1 MAEEIT
7 DKEIAEQIT
16 DKEVADIIRNLPFEQ
31 MAESY
36 VQFQKYQQ
44 APWDEVTRRQFLK
57 VYKGPGTG
65 QSHIFNNT
73 IDNIHSNITDVIK
86 GFKDPTSVG
95 EDSYEA
101 FSNKFEELIKKHQQS
116 HTPRQVIRAMA
127 IMLFPT
133 TYCQI
138 ADPIKLKE
146 VWKHLK
152 LNSQDSNA
160 DGGWDSMNRKVQEH
174 LCDKIVT
181 SNTNFKPAIDYA
193 LGQLKGELKKQN
205 LDLTNC
211 DDAKNEELRKFIISF
226 IPWVIYEQKIKVESL
241 KKRLNICGNLIF
253 TGAPGTGK
261 TYLAK
266 QIAEKMINCKPNE
279 LEKSEQ
285 FAFVQFHPSYDYTDF
300 VEGLRPQKSI
310 GNNGVDFELM
320 DGVFKKFCLKALDD
334 QEKKPYVF
342 IIDEINRGEMS
353 KIFGE
358 LFFSI
363 DPSYRGKQGVVQTQY
378 ANMVE
383 SGNQFDRNLN
393 NGKTGQFFV
402 PKNVYIIGTMNDID
416 RSVESMDFA
425 FRRRFTFI
433 EVTAEDSMGML
444 GQLGNKANDA
454 RKVMKALNEALIS
467 PEKGGLTSAYQIG
480 GSYFLKLKP
489 KKDKDDKDDKDE
501 FISFEELWDYHLKG
515 TLYEYFRGEP
525 DADKKLAELKKAYD
539 DATPKRSRKTPGEQQ
554 NNGVIQ
560 NETNPTH

>member
-1 MAEEIT
+1 MVEQNIHNEI
-7 DKEIAEQIT
+7 DEIIS
-16 DKEVADIIRNLPFEQ
+16 NLPFDQ

-44 APWDEVTRRQFLK
+44 DTGKWDEETRRQFLK

-73 IDNIHSNITDVIK
+73 IDNIHSNITGVIQE
-86 GFKDPTSVG
+86 FKNSTP
-95 EDSYEA
+95 EKKDSYEA
-101 FSNKFEELIKKHQQS
+101 FSNKFEELIKKHQSS

-146 VWKHLK
+146 VYKHLNI
-152 LNSQDSNA
+152 NSSDNET
-160 DGGWDSMNRKVQEH
+160 DGAEQEDWHSMNCEVQKH
-174 LCDKIVT
+174 LCDEIVT
-181 SNTNFKPAIDYA
+181 SNTNFNSAIDYA
-193 LGQLKGELKKQN
+193 LGQLKDELKKNN
-205 LDLTNC
+205 LDLKTC
-211 DDAKNEELRKFIISF
+211 DNNKNDELRRFIISF
-226 IPWVIYEQKIKVESL
+226 IPWEIYEQKIKVESL
-241 KKRLNICGNLIF
+241 KKRLKICGNLIF

-266 QIAEKMINCKPNE
+266 QIAAKMIGCKPDG
-279 LEKSEQ
+279 LERSKQ

-310 GNNGVDFELM
+310 GNNGVYFELM
-320 DGVFKKFCLKALDD
+320 DGVFKKFCLKALDA
-334 QEKKPYVF
+334 QEKNPYVF

-363 DPSYRGKQGVVQTQY
+363 DPCYRGKQGVVQTQY
-378 ANMVE
+378 ANMEE
-383 SGNQFDRNLN
+383 SGNQFDGILG
-393 NGKTGQFFV
+393 NGKKGQFFV

-444 GQLGNKANDA
+444 GQLDKKANNA
-454 RKVMKALNEALIS
+454 RQVMKALNEALIS

-480 GSYFLKLKP
+480 GSYFLKLKH
-489 KKDKDDKDDKDE
+489 KKDKDDKDE

-525 DADKKLAELKKAYD
+525 DADKKLAALKKAYD
-539 DATPKRSRKTPGEQQ
+539 DATPKRSRKTPVNKQ

-560 NETNPTH
+560 DETNPTN

>member
-1 MAEEIT
+1 MAEQNINNEI
-7 DKEIAEQIT
+7 DEIIS
-16 DKEVADIIRNLPFEQ
+16 NLPFEQ

-36 VQFQKYQQ
+36 VQFQKYESE
-44 APWDEVTRRQFLK
+44 PKDWKEETRRQFLK

-65 QSHIFNNT
+65 RSYIFNKT
-73 IDNIHSNITDVIK
+73 IDNIHSNITDVINK
-86 GFKDPTSVG
+86 FKNSNP
-95 EDSYEA
+95 EEKDSYET
-101 FSNKFEELIKKHQQS
+101 FSNSFEELIKPYQDS

-127 IMLFPT
+127 IMLRPT

-146 VWKHLK
+146 VWKHLN

-160 DGGWDSMNRKVQEH
+160 DGDWDRMNRDVQEH

-181 SNTNFKPAIDYA
+181 SNTNFKSAIDYA
-193 LGQLKGELKKQN
+193 LGQLKDKLKKNN

-211 DDAKNEELRKFIISF
+211 DDEKLREFIISF
-226 IPWVIYEQKIKVESL
+226 IPWEIYEQKIKVESL

-266 QIAEKMINCKPNE
+266 QIAAKMIDCKPNE
-279 LEKSEQ
+279 LEKSKQ

-300 VEGLRPQKSI
+300 VEGLRPQKSN

-334 QEKKPYVF
+334 KEKKPYVF

-363 DPSYRGKQGVVQTQY
+363 DPHYRGEQGVVQTQY

-383 SGNQFDRNLN
+383 SGNLFDSNLN

-402 PKNVYIIGTMNDID
+402 PENVYIIGTMNDID

-433 EVTAEDSMGML
+433 EVTAEDSMSML

-489 KKDKDDKDDKDE
+489 KKEEDE
-501 FISFEELWDYHLKG
+501 IISFEELWDYHLKG

-525 DADKKLAELKKAYD
+525 DADKKLAALKKAYD
-539 DATPKRSRKTPGEQQ
+539 DALKPDTPRKVKRTAA
-554 NNGVIQ
+554 NNKKP
-560 NETNPTH
+560 E

>member
-1 MAEEIT
+1 MEEQIA
-7 DKEIAEQIT
+7 KEIAE
-16 DKEVADIIRNLPFEQ
+16 IINKLPFEQ

-36 VQFQKYQQ
+36 VQFQKYQSE
-44 APWDEVTRRQFLK
+44 PKDWNEETRRQFLK

-73 IDNIHSNITDVIK
+73 IDKIHSNIKDIIEK
-86 GFKDPTSVG
+86 FKNAFLKNG
-95 EDSYEA
+95 EDSYNE
-101 FSNKFEELIKKHQQS
+101 FSEKFEELIKKHQQS

-152 LNSQDSNA
+152 LNSQNSNA
-160 DGGWDSMNRKVQEH
+160 DGDWDSMNREVQKH
-174 LCDKIVT
+174 LCEKIVT
-181 SNTNFKPAIDYA
+181 SNTNFKSAIDYA
-193 LGQLKGELKKQN
+193 LGQLKKQKF
-205 LDLTNC
+205 DLTNC
-211 DDAKNEELRKFIISF
+211 DDEKLRKFIISF
-226 IPWVIYEQKIKVESL
+226 IPWEIYEQKIKVESL

-266 QIAEKMINCKPNE
+266 QIAAKMIGCEPNE
-279 LEKSEQ
+279 LERSKQ

-300 VEGLRPQKSI
+300 VEGLRPQKSS
-310 GNNGVDFELM
+310 GNNRVDFELM
-320 DGVFKKFCLKALDD
+320 DGVFKQFCLKALDD
-334 QEKKPYVF
+334 PEKKPYVF

-363 DPSYRGKQGVVQTQY
+363 DPHYRGEQGVVQTQY

-383 SGNQFDRNLN
+383 SGNQFDEKLKND
-393 NGKTGQFFV
+393 KKGQFFV
-402 PKNVYIIGTMNDID
+402 PENVYIIGTMNDID

-444 GQLGNKANDA
+444 GQLGKKANDA

-480 GSYFLKLKP
+480 GSYFLKLKN
-489 KKDKDDKDDKDE
+489 KNE

-525 DADKKLAELKKAYD
+525 DADKKLAALKKAYD

-560 NETNPTH
+560 DETNPTH

>member
-1 MAEEIT
+1 M
-7 DKEIAEQIT
+7 AEQIT
-16 DKEVADIIRNLPFEQ
+16 DTEIAEITKIIDNLPFDQ

-44 APWDEVTRRQFLK
+44 DPGKWDEETRRQFLK

-73 IDNIHSNITDVIK
+73 IDNIHSNITGVIQE
-86 GFKDPTSVG
+86 FKNLTP
-95 EDSYEA
+95 EEKDSYEV
-101 FSNKFEELIKKHQQS
+101 FSNTFEELIKKHQPS

-152 LNSQDSNA
+152 LNPQGSSA
-160 DGGWDSMNRKVQEH
+160 DRDWDSMNREVQKH
-174 LCDKIVT
+174 LCENIVT
-181 SNTNFKPAIDYA
+181 PNADPKSPINIA
-193 LGQLKGELKKQN
+193 LGELKIQLNNQN
-205 LDLTNC
+205 IAPTNC
-211 DDAKNEELRKFIISF
+211 DDEELRKFIISF
-226 IPWVIYEQKIKVESL
+226 IPWEIYEQKIKVESL
-241 KKRLNICGNLIF
+241 KKRLEICGNLIF

-266 QIAEKMINCKPNE
+266 QIAAKMIGCEPNE
-279 LEKSEQ
+279 LEKSEH
-285 FAFVQFHPSYDYTDF
+285 FAFVQFHPSYDYTDL

-310 GNNGVDFELM
+310 GNKGVDFELM
-320 DGVFKKFCLKALDD
+320 DGVFKQFCLKALDD
-334 QEKKPYVF
+334 KVKKPYVF

-363 DPSYRGKQGVVQTQY
+363 DPHYRGEQGVVQTQY
-378 ANMVE
+378 ANMVKW
-383 SGNQFDRNLN
+383 GNQFDRILG
-393 NGKTGQFFV
+393 NGKKGQFFV
-402 PKNVYIIGTMNDID
+402 PENVYIIGTMNDID

-444 GQLGNKANDA
+444 GQLGKKANDA

-480 GSYFLKLKP
+480 GSYFLKLKH
-489 KKDKDDKDDKDE
+489 KKDKDE

-515 TLYEYFRGEP
+515 TLY
-525 DADKKLAELKKAYD
+525 
-539 DATPKRSRKTPGEQQ
+539 
-554 NNGVIQ
+554 
-560 NETNPTH
+560 

>member
-1 MAEEIT
+1 MAEQIT
-7 DKEIAEQIT
+7 DKEIAE
-16 DKEVADIIRNLPFEQ
+16 IISNLPFEQ

-36 VQFQKYQQ
+36 VQFQKYESE
-44 APWDEVTRRQFLK
+44 PKDWKEETRRQFLK

-73 IDNIHSNITDVIK
+73 IDNIHSNIKDIIEK
-86 GFKDPTSVG
+86 FKNG
-95 EDSYEA
+95 EDPYNE
-101 FSNKFEELIKKHQQS
+101 FSNKFEKLIEKHQPS

-152 LNSQDSNA
+152 DSNA
-160 DGGWDSMNRKVQEH
+160 DGDWDSMNPDVQTY
-174 LCDKIVT
+174 LCNKIVKD
-181 SNTNFKPAIDYA
+181 FKTAIEEA
-193 LGQLKGELKKQN
+193 LNKLKDELKKNN

-211 DDAKNEELRKFIISF
+211 NNNKNDELRKFIISF
-226 IPWVIYEQKIKVESL
+226 IPWEIYEQKIKVESL

-253 TGAPGTGK
+253 TGAPGPGK

-266 QIAEKMINCKPNE
+266 QIAAKMIGCEPDE
-279 LEKSEQ
+279 LERSKQ

-300 VEGLRPQKSI
+300 VEGLRPQKST
-310 GNNGVDFELM
+310 GNNGVDFELK
-320 DGVFKKFCLKALDD
+320 DGVFKKFCLKALED

-363 DPSYRGKQGVVQTQY
+363 DPHYRGEQGVVQTQY
-378 ANMVE
+378 ANMVKW
-383 SGNQFDRNLN
+383 GNQFDRFLGND
-393 NGKTGQFFV
+393 KKGQFFV

-444 GQLGNKANDA
+444 GQLGKKANDA

-480 GSYFLKLKP
+480 GSYFLKLKH
-489 KKDKDDKDDKDE
+489 KKDKYDKDE

-525 DADKKLAELKKAYD
+525 DADKKLAALKKAYD
-539 DATPKRSRKTPGEQQ
+539 EALTVDTPKKSKKDSDKQQ
-554 NNGVIQ
+554 ETGVIQ
-560 NETNPTH
+560 DETNPTN

>member
-1 MAEEIT
+1 MAEQNINNEI
-7 DKEIAEQIT
+7 DEIIS
-16 DKEVADIIRNLPFEQ
+16 NLPFEQ

-36 VQFQKYQQ
+36 VQFQKYKSE
-44 APWDEVTRRQFLK
+44 PKDWKEVTRRQFLK

-86 GFKDPTSVG
+86 GFKDPTSAG

-152 LNSQDSNA
+152 LNSQNSNA
-160 DGGWDSMNRKVQEH
+160 DGDWDSMNREVQKH
-174 LCDKIVT
+174 LCEKIVT
-181 SNTNFKPAIDYA
+181 SNADQNSPINIA
-193 LGQLKGELKKQN
+193 LGELKKQLN
-205 LDLTNC
+205 EQDLDLTNC
-211 DDAKNEELRKFIISF
+211 DDAKNDELRKFIISF
-226 IPWVIYEQKIKVESL
+226 IPWEIYEQKIKVESL

-266 QIAEKMINCKPNE
+266 QIAAKMIGCKPNE

-300 VEGLRPQKSI
+300 VEGLRPQKSN

-334 QEKKPYVF
+334 KEKKPYVF

-378 ANMVE
+378 ANMVK
-383 SGNQFDRNLN
+383 SDNLFDSNLG
-393 NGKTGQFFV
+393 NGKKGQFFV
-402 PKNVYIIGTMNDID
+402 PNNVYIIGTMNDID

-467 PEKGGLTSAYQIG
+467 PEKGALTSAYQIG

-489 KKDKDDKDDKDE
+489 EKYKNE
-501 FISFEELWDYHLKG
+501 FISFDELWDYHLKG

-525 DADKKLAELKKAYD
+525 DADKKMAELKKAYD
-539 DATPKRSRKTPGEQQ
+539 SAHSND
-554 NNGVIQ
+554 
-560 NETNPTH
+560 

>member
-1 MAEEIT
+1 MAEQNINN
-7 DKEIAEQIT
+7 EIAE
-16 DKEVADIIRNLPFEQ
+16 IINNLPFEQ

-44 APWDEVTRRQFLK
+44 DPWDEETRRQFLK

-73 IDNIHSNITDVIK
+73 IDKIHSNIKDIIEK
-86 GFKDPTSVG
+86 FKDQTPEG
-95 EDSYEA
+95 KDSYEA
-101 FSNKFEELIKKHQQS
+101 FSNKFEELIEKHQPS

-152 LNSQDSNA
+152 LNSPDSNA
-160 DGGWDSMNRKVQEH
+160 DGDWDSMNREVQKY

-181 SNTNFKPAIDYA
+181 SNANFKSA
-193 LGQLKGELKKQN
+193 LGQLKGELEKQN

-211 DDAKNEELRKFIISF
+211 DDEKLRKFIISF
-226 IPWVIYEQKIKVESL
+226 IPWEIYEQKIKVENL
-241 KKRLNICGNLIF
+241 KKRLKICGNLIF

-266 QIAEKMINCKPNE
+266 QIAAKMIGCKPNE

-300 VEGLRPQKSI
+300 VEGLRPQKSN
-310 GNNGVDFELM
+310 GNNGVNFELM

-334 QEKKPYVF
+334 KENKPYVF

-363 DPSYRGKQGVVQTQY
+363 DPHYRGQQGVVQTQY

-383 SGNQFDRNLN
+383 SDNQFDRILG
-393 NGKTGQFFV
+393 NGKKGQFFV

-444 GQLGNKANDA
+444 GQLGKKANDA

-489 KKDKDDKDDKDE
+489 ETDKNE
-501 FISFEELWDYHLKG
+501 FISLEELWDYHLKG

-525 DADKKLAELKKAYD
+525 DADKKLTALKKAYD
-539 DATPKRSRKTPGEQQ
+539 DALKKSKKTPGEQT
-554 NNGVIQ
+554 
-560 NETNPTH
+560 E

>member
-1 MAEEIT
+1 MAEQNINNEI
-7 DKEIAEQIT
+7 DEIIS
-16 DKEVADIIRNLPFEQ
+16 NLPFEQ

-36 VQFQKYQQ
+36 VQFQKYESE
-44 APWDEVTRRQFLK
+44 PKDWKEETRRQFLK

-65 QSHIFNNT
+65 RSYIFNKT
-73 IDNIHSNITDVIK
+73 IDNIHSNITDVINK
-86 GFKDPTSVG
+86 FKNSNPG
-95 EDSYEA
+95 EKDSYEA
-101 FSNKFEELIKKHQQS
+101 FSNSFEELIKPYQDS

-127 IMLFPT
+127 IMLRPT

-146 VWKHLK
+146 VWKHLN

-160 DGGWDSMNRKVQEH
+160 DGDWDRMNRDVQEH
-174 LCDKIVT
+174 LCNKIVT
-181 SNTNFKPAIDYA
+181 SNTNFKSAIDYA
-193 LGQLKGELKKQN
+193 LGQLKDKLKKNN

-211 DDAKNEELRKFIISF
+211 DDEKLREFIISF
-226 IPWVIYEQKIKVESL
+226 IPWEIYEQKIKVESL

-266 QIAEKMINCKPNE
+266 QIAAKMIDCKPNE
-279 LEKSEQ
+279 LVKSKQ

-300 VEGLRPQKSI
+300 VEGLRPQKSN

-334 QEKKPYVF
+334 KEKKPYVF

-363 DPSYRGKQGVVQTQY
+363 DPHYRGEQGVVQTQY

-383 SGNQFDRNLN
+383 SGNLFDSNLN

-402 PKNVYIIGTMNDID
+402 PENVYIIGTMNDID

-425 FRRRFTFI
+425 LRRRFTFI
-433 EVTAEDSMGML
+433 EVTAEDSMSML

-489 KKDKDDKDDKDE
+489 KKEEDE
-501 FISFEELWDYHLKG
+501 IISFEELWDYHLKG

-525 DADKKLAELKKAYD
+525 DADKKLAALKKAYD
-539 DATPKRSRKTPGEQQ
+539 DALKPDTPKKSKKDSGKQQ
-554 NNGVIQ
+554 ETGVSHD
-560 NETNPTH
+560 ETNPTN

>member
-1 MAEEIT
+1 MTEQNIHN
-7 DKEIAEQIT
+7 EIAE
-16 DKEVADIIRNLPFEQ
+16 IINNLPFEQ

-44 APWDEVTRRQFLK
+44 SPEDWEVETRRQFLK

-73 IDNIHSNITDVIK
+73 IDNIHSNITGVIQE
-86 GFKDPTSVG
+86 FKNSTPAKK
-95 EDSYEA
+95 DSYEA
-101 FSNKFEELIKKHQQS
+101 FSNIFEELIKKHQPS
-116 HTPRQVIRAMA
+116 TPRQVIRAMA
-127 IMLFPT
+127 ITLFPT

-146 VWKHLK
+146 VWKHLN
-152 LNSQDSNA
+152 LNLQDSKA
-160 DGGWDSMNRKVQEH
+160 DGDWDSMNRDVQEH
-174 LCDKIVT
+174 LCKNIVT
-181 SNTNFKPAIDYA
+181 STIGDA
-193 LGQLKGELKKQN
+193 LGQLKGQLKN
-205 LDLTNC
+205 LQRDLQNC
-211 DDAKNEELRKFIISF
+211 DDDKLRRFIISF
-226 IPWVIYEQKIKVESL
+226 IPWEIYEQKIKVESL
-241 KKRLNICGNLIF
+241 KKRLKICGNLIF

-266 QIAEKMINCKPNE
+266 QIAAKMIGCEPDK
-279 LEKSEQ
+279 LEEREQ

-320 DGVFKKFCLKALDD
+320 DGVFKKFCLKALEDK
-334 QEKKPYVF
+334 EKKPYVF

-363 DPSYRGKQGVVQTQY
+363 DPCYRGKQGVVQTQY
-378 ANMVE
+378 ANMEE
-383 SGNQFDRNLN
+383 SGNQFDRILGND
-393 NGKTGQFFV
+393 KKGQFFV

-444 GQLGNKANDA
+444 GQLDKKANDA

-467 PEKGGLTSAYQIG
+467 SEKGGLTSAYQIG
-480 GSYFLKLKP
+480 GSYFLKLKH

-539 DATPKRSRKTPGEQQ
+539 DALKPDTPKKSKKTPGEQQ
-554 NNGVIQ
+554 NNGVSHD
-560 NETNPTH
+560 ETNPTN

>member
-1 MAEEIT
+1 MKVNRK
-7 DKEIAEQIT
+7 KEMAEQIT
-16 DKEVADIIRNLPFEQ
+16 DKEIVDIIRNLPFEQ

-44 APWDEVTRRQFLK
+44 APENWDEKTRRQFLK

-65 QSHIFNNT
+65 QSYIFNKT
-73 IDNIHSNITDVIK
+73 IDNIHSNITDVINK
-86 GFKDPTSVG
+86 FKESKPEG
-95 EDSYEA
+95 KDSYEA
-101 FSNKFEELIKKHQQS
+101 FSNNFKELIKKYQTS

-127 IMLFPT
+127 ITLFPT

-146 VWKHLK
+146 VYKHLNI
-152 LNSQDSNA
+152 NSSDNEA
-160 DGGWDSMNRKVQEH
+160 DGAEQEAWDSMNRNVQND
-174 LCDKIVT
+174 LCDKIVIPNGENQT
-181 SNTNFKPAIDYA
+181 TGSNPPIVEA
-193 LGQLKGELKKQN
+193 LNQLKDHLKKHN
-205 LDLTNC
+205 LDLTQCYNDK
-211 DDAKNEELRKFIISF
+211 DDELRKFIISF
-226 IPWVIYEQKIKVESL
+226 IPWEIYEQKIKVENL
-241 KKRLNICGNLIF
+241 KKRLKICGNLIF

-266 QIAEKMINCKPNE
+266 QIAAKMIGCEPDE
-279 LEKSEQ
+279 LERSKQ

-300 VEGLRPQKSI
+300 VEGLRPQKPN

-320 DGVFKKFCLKALDD
+320 DGVFKQFCLKALDD
-334 QEKKPYVF
+334 KALDDKEKKPYVF

-363 DPSYRGKQGVVQTQY
+363 DPHYRGEQGVVQTQY
-378 ANMVE
+378 ANMVKE
-383 SGNQFDRNLN
+383 DNPFDIKLD
-393 NGKTGQFFV
+393 NGKKGQFFV

-444 GQLGNKANDA
+444 GQLGDKANDA

-489 KKDKDDKDDKDE
+489 EKEKNE

-525 DADKKLAELKKAYD
+525 DAHKKMAELKKAYD
-539 DATPKRSRKTPGEQQ
+539 SALQ
-554 NNGVIQ
+554 
-560 NETNPTH
+560 

>member
-1 MAEEIT
+1 MAEKNT
-7 DKEIAEQIT
+7 DTEIAGIT
-16 DKEVADIIRNLPFEQ
+16 EIISNLPFEQ

-36 VQFQKYQQ
+36 VQFQKYQSD
-44 APWDEVTRRQFLK
+44 PNNWDVETHRQFLK

-65 QSHIFNNT
+65 RSKIFNNT
-73 IDNIHSNITDVIK
+73 IDKIHSNITDVIK
-86 GFKDPTSVG
+86 NFKDRKDT
-95 EDSYEA
+95 YET
-101 FSNKFEELIKKHQQS
+101 FSNKFEELIKTHQPS

-138 ADPIKLKE
+138 ADPIILKE
-146 VWKHLK
+146 VWKHLN

-160 DGGWDSMNRKVQEH
+160 DGDWDRMNREVQKH
-174 LCDKIVT
+174 LCEKIVT
-181 SNTNFKPAIDYA
+181 SDADQNSPIEKA
-193 LGQLKGELKKQN
+193 LGQLKGKLKEQN
-205 LDLTNC
+205 LDPTSWDNN
-211 DDAKNEELRKFIISF
+211 KKEELRKFIISF
-226 IPWVIYEQKIKVESL
+226 IPWEIYEQKIKVENL
-241 KKRLNICGNLIF
+241 KKRLKICGNLIF

-266 QIAEKMINCKPNE
+266 QIAAKMIDCEPDE
-279 LEKSEQ
+279 LEKSER

-300 VEGLRPQKSI
+300 VEGLRPQQ
-310 GNNGVDFELM
+310 NGSDVGFKLK
-320 DGVFKKFCLKALDD
+320 DGIFKKFCAEAGKEWYAKYNSKLEELKNKNEDKQATADN
-334 QEKKPYVF
+334 KKEAYNFAIKESKKYVF

-363 DPSYRGKQGVVQTQY
+363 DPCYRGKQGVVQTQY

-383 SGNQFDRNLN
+383 ENNNFDSFLD
-393 NGKTGQFFV
+393 NGKKGQFFV
-402 PKNVYIIGTMNDID
+402 PNNVYIIGTMNDID

-444 GQLGNKANDA
+444 GQLNNKANDA

-489 KKDKDDKDDKDE
+489 EKNKNE
-501 FISFEELWDYHLKG
+501 FISFDELWDYHLKG

-525 DADKKLAELKKAYD
+525 DADKKMAELKKAYD
-539 DATPKRSRKTPGEQQ
+539 SASND
-554 NNGVIQ
+554 
-560 NETNPTH
+560 

>member
-1 MAEEIT
+1 MKVNRK
-7 DKEIAEQIT
+7 KEMAEQIT
-16 DKEVADIIRNLPFEQ
+16 DKEIADIILNLPFEQ

-36 VQFQKYQQ
+36 VQFQKYQSD
-44 APWDEVTRRQFLK
+44 PNNWDVETRRQFLK

-65 QSHIFNNT
+65 RSKIFNDT
-73 IDNIHSNITDVIK
+73 IEKIHSNIKDIIEK
-86 GFKDPTSVG
+86 FKEG
-95 EDSYEA
+95 EDSYNE
-101 FSNKFEELIKKHQQS
+101 FSEKFEGLIKDHQSS

-138 ADPIKLKE
+138 ADPIILKE
-146 VWKHLK
+146 VWKHLN

-160 DGGWDSMNRKVQEH
+160 DRDWHSMNRKVQEH
-174 LCDKIVT
+174 LYEKIVT
-181 SNTNFKPAIDYA
+181 PNADQNSPINIA
-193 LGQLKGELKKQN
+193 LGELKKQLN
-205 LDLTNC
+205 EQDLDLTNC
-211 DDAKNEELRKFIISF
+211 DDAKNDELRKFIVSF
-226 IPWVIYEQKIKVESL
+226 IPWEIYEQKIKVENL
-241 KKRLNICGNLIF
+241 KKRLEICGNLIF

-266 QIAEKMINCKPNE
+266 QIAAKMIGCEPDE
-279 LEKSEQ
+279 LERSEQ

-300 VEGLRPQKSI
+300 VEGLRPQKSN
-310 GNNGVDFELM
+310 GNNGVDFELK
-320 DGVFKKFCLKALDD
+320 DGVFKQFCLKALDD
-334 QEKKPYVF
+334 KALDDKEKKPYVF

-363 DPSYRGKQGVVQTQY
+363 DPHYRGKQGVVQTQY
-378 ANMVE
+378 ANMVK
-383 SGNQFDRNLN
+383 SDNLFDSNLG
-393 NGKTGQFFV
+393 NGKKGQFFV
-402 PKNVYIIGTMNDID
+402 PNNVYIIGTMNDID

-444 GQLGNKANDA
+444 GQLGDKANDA

-489 KKDKDDKDDKDE
+489 KKEEDE

-525 DADKKLAELKKAYD
+525 DADKKMAELKKAYD
-539 DATPKRSRKTPGEQQ
+539 SAHSND
-554 NNGVIQ
+554 
-560 NETNPTH
+560 